1 MSLRKRLGMI
11 STSGS
16 SEKNSMITDMA
27 QDKEEQERKCR
38 IHYKVIDQM
47 DLAVLSQ
54 TDDDVLDQELDTA
67 IRGIIQEEGLNLSP
81 DDNDRLVNEIKHEVL
96 GLGPLEP
103 LLADESISEIM
114 CNGYNNVYVERKG
127 RLEKIGVRFRDDS
140 HLMKII
146 DKIATN
152 IGRRID
158 ESSPMVDARLA
169 DGSRVNAIISP
180 LAIDG
185 PCLTIRKFSKD
196 PLQVSDLIK
205 FGSISAQAAR
215 LMEGVVKARL
225 NVIISGGT
233 GSGKTT
239 MLNVFSSFIP
249 HDERIVTIED
259 SAELQLQQDHV
270 VRLETRPPN
279 MEGHGEITIRGLVKN
294 CLRMRPD
301 RIVVGE
307 VRSGEALDMMQAMST
322 GHDGSITTLHANTPR
337 DCLGRLETLVA
348 MGGLDISEK
357 AIRRQIAAAIHVIV
371 QVARLS
377 DGSRKVISFSEVTGM
392 EGNTIT
398 LQEIFKFEQTGVDQ
412 HGKVIGQFG
421 PTGIRPAFSNKLKA
435 HGFELDGNMFSQ

>member
-1 MSLRKRLGMI
+1 
-11 STSGS
+11 
-16 SEKNSMITDMA
+16 
-27 QDKEEQERKCR
+27 
-38 IHYKVIDQM
+38 
-47 DLAVLSQ
+47 
-54 TDDDVLDQELDTA
+54 
-67 IRGIIQEEGLNLSP
+67 
-81 DDNDRLVNEIKHEVL
+81 
-96 GLGPLEP
+96 
-103 LLADESISEIM
+103 
-114 CNGYNNVYVERKG
+114 
-127 RLEKIGVRFRDDS
+127 
-140 HLMKII
+140 MKII

-185 PCLTIRKFSKD
+185 PSLTIRKFSKD
-196 PLQVSDLIK
+196 PLKVADLIK

-249 HDERIVTIED
+249 HDERIITIED

-279 MEGHGEITIRGLVKN
+279 MEGHGEITIRDLVKN

-322 GHDGSITTLHANTPR
+322 GHDGSITTLHANSPR
-337 DCLGRLETLVA
+337 DCLSRLETLVA

-357 AIRRQIAAAIHVIV
+357 AIRRQIASAVHVIV
-371 QVARLS
+371 QVARLT
-377 DGSRKVISFSEVTGM
+377 DGSRKVISFSEITGM

-412 HGKVIGQFG
+412 QGKVMGQFG
-421 PTGIRPAFSNKLKA
+421 PTGIRPAFSRKLKA
-435 HGFELDGNMFSQ
+435 YGFELDGNMFNH